1 MQNQIITTWK
11 AMARAK
17 QATASDTLSYIL
29 IRADGPTEALY
40 HIRRAFSPVR
50 NKTKLANG
58 RKAYDCLWT
67 NENYYLECLINPF
80 GALSPLRRT
89 MLTNQ
94 IRLQF
99 QKFGIEPTEE
109 QIAAFE
115 SNYIHCCKSLGA

>member
-11 AMARAK
+11 ALARAK
-17 QATASDTLSYIL
+17 QATAADTLSYIL

-58 RKAYDCLWT
+58 RSAYDCLWT
-67 NENYYLECLINPF
+67 NENYQLGYLLNPF
-80 GALSPLRRT
+80 MMSPLRRT

-94 IRLQF
+94 IRLRF

-109 QIAAFE
+109 QIQQFE
-115 SNYIHCCKSLGA
+115 ANYLYCCKSLGA

>member
-1 MQNQIITTWK
+1 MQNQIIATWK
-11 AMARAK
+11 TLARAK

-58 RKAYDCLWT
+58 RFAYDCLWT
-67 NENYYLECLINPF
+67 NENW
-80 GALSPLRRT
+80 ALQPLLRPYPMASGTKEFVRNHIKT
-89 MLTNQ
+89 
-94 IRLQF
+94 RF
-99 QKFGIEPTEE
+99 QKFGVEPTEE

-115 SNYIHCCKSLGA
+115 SNYIHCCKSLGY